1 MIYFIF
7 AYLACVPL
15 AYKFLMELR
24 SLQELSFHIMACIL
38 IFASMCFE
46 NKRIKIDKF
55 LMSIGIFGAVL
66 LFVFVHKEFGWSIFL
81 NGFLGITV
89 FFTLCRTLKK
99 EDISKVIT
107 CISWICF
114 GAIIYR
120 LFQEFGW
127 DMRRQVISSAGGTP
141 RCSFFGLKAVFGMYL
156 ACSLPL
162 ILCHSW
168 SLVFRFKEFTGG
180 KLKRSGIIILNISI
194 ALCTVITIAILL
206 SSVAISYSTGAVL
219 ASVIAVLFLLWF
231 RKRILFWCVLIPV
244 IVGSIFFVV
253 KMDNPMGMQ
262 SSRYGMWGKVIQDS
276 FDEPL
281 GHGLDSFR
289 NPMSKIIPKT
299 EMTRY
304 FKHAFND
311 NTLRVAKTFIITDV
325 DVIDWRTVDPISED
339 EQKTFIERKKEGK
352 TVLDFWDHPHNEYI
366 WIFYEMGYPGI
377 IALGFMIIMF
387 WRRFWYSTKD
397 VYAVASTAGI
407 IAFGIFC
414 MTQFPL
420 HLSRIGY
427 LLPVLGAIFYVST
440 EVTD

>member
-1 MIYFIF
+1 
-7 AYLACVPL
+7 
-15 AYKFLMELR
+15 
-24 SLQELSFHIMACIL
+24 
-38 IFASMCFE
+38 
-46 NKRIKIDKF
+46 
-55 LMSIGIFGAVL
+55 
-66 LFVFVHKEFGWSIFL
+66 
-81 NGFLGITV
+81 
-89 FFTLCRTLKK
+89 
-99 EDISKVIT
+99 
-107 CISWICF
+107 
-114 GAIIYR
+114 
-120 LFQEFGW
+120 
-127 DMRRQVISSAGGTP
+127 
-141 RCSFFGLKAVFGMYL
+141 
-156 ACSLPL
+156 
-162 ILCHSW
+162 
-168 SLVFRFKEFTGG
+168 
-180 KLKRSGIIILNISI
+180 
-194 ALCTVITIAILL
+194 
-206 SSVAISYSTGAVL
+206 
-219 ASVIAVLFLLWF
+219 
-231 RKRILFWCVLIPV
+231 
-244 IVGSIFFVV
+244 
-253 KMDNPMGMQ
+253 MGMQ

-397 VYAVASTAGI
+397 VYAVASTAGL